1 METKQAEDV
10 TGSILV
16 DGQQTTYLHVFS
28 GIIVYCNNTI
38 YSMVQFLHRECI
50 MHASIIAYYVFIH
63 SFCFINILY
72 IVMICFWGHV
82 ELVLFF
88 P

>member
-28 GIIVYCNNTI
+28 GIIYCNNTI
-38 YSMVQFLHRECI
+38 YSMIQFLPRECI